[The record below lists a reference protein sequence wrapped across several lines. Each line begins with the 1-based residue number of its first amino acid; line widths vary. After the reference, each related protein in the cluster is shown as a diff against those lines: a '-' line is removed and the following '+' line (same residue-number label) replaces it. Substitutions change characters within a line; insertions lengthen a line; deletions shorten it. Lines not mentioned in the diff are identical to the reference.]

1 MMGRNDGTEARL
13 YDLKRD
19 PGMRNDIAGDEPEIV
34 RRMFTD
40 YVVGDAGGS
49 LPTY

>member
-19 PGMRNDIAGDEPEIV
+19 PGMHDDIAGDEP
-34 RRMFTD
+34 
-40 YVVGDAGGS
+40 GS
-49 LPTY
+49 SSACSRTT